1 MTSPDYLPSLSAG
14 AHDADDGEACV
25 MEYVSLLAGEA
36 WSDRPECTHPLLAH
50 EVRMLNDGP
59 ALTAR
64 LRLRQVAAVLRLL
77 DPSVRVRVAAV
88 VARAERE
95 ASRLDGS
102 DLEGIDRTRGDLPLD
117 RESDDAPTIEEA
129 RETAR
134 SFPCP
139 ETVSD
144 DPAHAAHHLQLAR
157 MAFVGLAG
165 EIEAAEAWAFAA
177 QVVAHRVAASGE
189 CRADCGDSTSHAR
202 MRVRELA
209 DLLDEYDV
217 VTGREARRLRTDEFR
232 ELSALVDE
240 DRPLFPVGN

>member
-144 DPAHAAHHLQLAR
+144 DPAHAAHHLSSPGWRSSAWPAR
-157 MAFVGLAG
+157 SRRPRRGRSRPRLWPTGSPPPAS
-165 EIEAAEAWAFAA
+165 AAPTAA
-177 QVVAHRVAASGE
+177 TA
-189 CRADCGDSTSHAR
+189 RATPGCGCVSWPTCSTS
-202 MRVRELA
+202 M
-209 DLLDEYDV
+209 
-217 VTGREARRLRTDEFR
+217 T
-232 ELSALVDE
+232 S
-240 DRPLFPVGN
+240 